1 MLDNIK
7 NIDTIKNVRMDIM
20 KNLEK
25 SITIAVKYHKNQR
38 DSEGMPKVLHP
49 INVMFNMETE
59 EEMIVAILH
68 DVIEDTEYTLKKLSL
83 DKFSKRVLFA
93 VDCIT
98 HRQGEKYNIYI
109 ERVKGNEISTKVKLA
124 DLENNMDLRR
134 MDNITDELMFSFI
147 KKYKPIWNQ
156 LWNIKNTSNNNE
168 DYSSI
173 RKRKADLFIIKLY
186 KLRNKVMRVSYLE
199 KAINLSVEKHRGQ
212 IDKGG
217 MPYILH
223 PLYLMT
229 KMNTETEKIVAV
241 LHDIIEDTDITF
253 NYLRSIGFSDEVLN
267 ALECLTRKNEED
279 YFSYIDRI
287 KTNRI
292 AVKVK
297 LVDLEHNMD
306 LRRIKNLT
314 DEDIIRSIK
323 KYKRA
328 WDELKN
334 Y

>member
-1 MLDNIK
+1 MENLDK
-7 NIDTIKNVRMDIM
+7 A
-20 KNLEK
+20 
-25 SITIAVKYHKNQR
+25 ITIAVKYHKNQR
-38 DSEGMPKVLHP
+38 DSEEMPKVLHP

-59 EEMIVAILH
+59 EEMVVAVLH
-68 DVIEDTEYTLKKLSL
+68 DVIEDTEYTIKNLSL

-98 HRQGEKYNIYI
+98 RRHGETYNRYI
-109 ERVKGNEISTKVKLA
+109 ERVKGNEISIKVKLA

-134 MDNITDELMFSFI
+134 MDNISEELMFSFI
-147 KKYKPIWNQ
+147 NKYKPIWNQ
-156 LWNIKNTSNNNE
+156 LRNIKSTSNNIE
-168 DYSSI
+168 ECRCR
-173 RKRKADLFIIKLY
+173 RKSKVDLLIIKLY
-186 KLRNKVMRVSYLE
+186 KLRNKVMRVNYLE

-223 PLYLMT
+223 PLYVMT
-229 KMNTETEKIVAV
+229 KMDTENEKIVAV
-241 LHDIIEDTDITF
+241 LHDIIEDTDVTF
-253 NYLRSIGFSDEVLN
+253 NYLRSNGFSDEVIN
-267 ALECLTRKNEED
+267 ALECLTRKNGED
-279 YFSYIDRI
+279 YFCYIERI

-297 LVDLEHNMD
+297 LADLEHNMD

-328 WDELKN
+328 WDELKKSS
-334 Y
+334 

>member
-1 MLDNIK
+1 ME
-7 NIDTIKNVRMDIM
+7 
-20 KNLEK
+20 NLEK
-25 SITIAVKYHKNQR
+25 AITIAVNYHKNQR

-49 INVMFNMETE
+49 INVMFNMKTE
-59 EEMIVAILH
+59 EEMIVAVLH
-68 DVIEDTEYTLKKLSL
+68 DVIEDTEYTLKNLYL
-83 DKFSKRVLFA
+83 DKFPKRILLA

-98 HRQGEKYNIYI
+98 HKHGETYNRYI
-109 ERVKGNEISTKVKLA
+109 ERVKGNEISIKVKLA

-134 MDNITDELMFSFI
+134 MDNISEELMFSFVN
-147 KKYKPIWNQ
+147 KYKPIWDQ
-156 LWNIKNTSNNNE
+156 LRNIKSTSNNIE
-168 DYSSI
+168 EYRFI
-173 RKRKADLFIIKLY
+173 RKSKIDLLIIKLY
-186 KLRNKVMRVSYLE
+186 KLRNKVMRVNYLE

-223 PLYLMT
+223 PLYVMT
-229 KMNTETEKIVAV
+229 KVDTENEKIVAV
-241 LHDIIEDTDITF
+241 LHDIIEDTDVTF
-253 NYLRSIGFSDEVLN
+253 NYLRSNGFSDEVLN

-279 YFSYIDRI
+279 YFCYIERI

-297 LVDLEHNMD
+297 LADLEHNMD

-328 WDELKN
+328 WDELKKSS
-334 Y
+334 

>member
-1 MLDNIK
+1 
-7 NIDTIKNVRMDIM
+7 
-20 KNLEK
+20 
-25 SITIAVKYHKNQR
+25 
-38 DSEGMPKVLHP
+38 
-49 INVMFNMETE
+49 
-59 EEMIVAILH
+59 
-68 DVIEDTEYTLKKLSL
+68 
-83 DKFSKRVLFA
+83 
-93 VDCIT
+93 
-98 HRQGEKYNIYI
+98 
-109 ERVKGNEISTKVKLA
+109 
-124 DLENNMDLRR
+124 
-134 MDNITDELMFSFI
+134 
-147 KKYKPIWNQ
+147 
-156 LWNIKNTSNNNE
+156 
-168 DYSSI
+168 
-173 RKRKADLFIIKLY
+173 
-186 KLRNKVMRVSYLE
+186 
-199 KAINLSVEKHRGQ
+199 
-212 IDKGG
+212 
-217 MPYILH
+217 
-223 PLYLMT
+223 
-229 KMNTETEKIVAV
+229 VAV